1 MALAWEPTTKINVRS
16 RERDSQALGPVELP
30 EEVRLLIR
38 SGIPTV
44 DALEIL
50 ILLVRHPD
58 QYWTAEAI
66 GSELRYDLVDRPA
79 ITRCLGLFAA
89 NGLLGQGVSDS
100 VIYRP
105 ASPELAASVTKLVQA
120 YDERPVTLIRTLY
133 AIADSQ
139 KIQAF
144 ADAFRIRKDL

>member
-1 MALAWEPTTKINVRS
+1 M
-16 RERDSQALGPVELP
+16 
-30 EEVRLLIR
+30 
-38 SGIPTV
+38 

-66 GSELRYDLVDRPA
+66 ASALRHEAAAGPA
-79 ITRCLGLFAA
+79 IARCLALFRAG
-89 NGLLGQGVSDS
+89 GLLAPGEGGAL
-100 VIYRP
+100 IYRP
-105 ASPELAASVTKLVQA
+105 ATPELGATVASLVQA

-133 AIADSQ
+133 AIADSR

>member
-1 MALAWEPTTKINVRS
+1 
-16 RERDSQALGPVELP
+16 LGPVELP

-38 SGIPTV
+38 SSIPTV

-58 QYWTAEAI
+58 QYWAAEAI
-66 GSELRYDLVDRPA
+66 GSELRYDVVDRPA

-89 NGLLGQGVSDS
+89 NGLLAQGADDS
-100 VIYRP
+100 TIYRP
-105 ASPELAASVTKLVQA
+105 DSAELAATVMKLVQA

-139 KIQAF
+139 RIQAF

>member
-1 MALAWEPTTKINVRS
+1 M
-16 RERDSQALGPVELP
+16 GPVELP

-38 SGIPTV
+38 SSIPTV

-50 ILLVRHPD
+50 IFLVRAPD
-58 QYWTAEAI
+58 RYWTAEAI
-66 GSELRYDLVDRPA
+66 GSELRYDLVDGPA

-89 NGLLGQGVSDS
+89 NGLLAQGENDS

-105 ASPELAASVTKLVQA
+105 ASPELDATVMKLVQA

>member
-1 MALAWEPTTKINVRS
+1 
-16 RERDSQALGPVELP
+16 LGPVELP

-38 SGIPTV
+38 SSIPTM

-50 ILLVRHPD
+50 ILLVRSRD

-66 GSELRYDLVDRPA
+66 VGELRHDPDAGPA
-79 ITRCLGLFAA
+79 VARCLALFGAG
-89 NGLLGQGVSDS
+89 GLLAQGDGSS
-100 VIYRP
+100 VVYRP
-105 ASPELAASVTKLVQA
+105 ATPELAASVASLVQA
-120 YDERPVTLIRTLY
+120 YNERPVTLIRTLY
-133 AIADSQ
+133 AIADSR

>member
-1 MALAWEPTTKINVRS
+1 
-16 RERDSQALGPVELP
+16 LGAVELP

-38 SGIPTV
+38 SSIPTV

-58 QYWTAEAI
+58 RHWTVEAI
-66 GSELRYDLVDRPA
+66 GSELRYDLADRPA
-79 ITRCLGLFAA
+79 VTRCLGLFAA
-89 NGLLGQGVSDS
+89 TGLLGQGENDS

-105 ASPELAASVTKLVQA
+105 ASPELAASVMKLVQA

-139 KIQAF
+139 RIQAF